1 MTTKIDQAFIN
12 TYIDADLGLDIAH
25 ENTSF
30 KPTAGTEYVELI
42 NIPNDTT
49 PLSLNDSDQ
58 SDGLFRIILY
68 WPADVGS
75 IQAKLKA
82 DEIMAAFVIGSKVC
96 YDSQCATITRTSRQ
110 KGIADDGWYRT
121 IITIRY
127 YAVIGR

>member
-68 WPADVGS
+68 WPADVG
-75 IQAKLKA
+75 
-82 DEIMAAFVIGSKVC
+82 
-96 YDSQCATITRTSRQ
+96 
-110 KGIADDGWYRT
+110 
-121 IITIRY
+121 
-127 YAVIGR
+127 